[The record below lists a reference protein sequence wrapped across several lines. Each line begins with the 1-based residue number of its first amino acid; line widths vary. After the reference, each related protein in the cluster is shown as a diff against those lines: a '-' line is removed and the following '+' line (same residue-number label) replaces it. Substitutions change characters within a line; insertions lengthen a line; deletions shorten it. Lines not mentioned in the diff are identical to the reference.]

1 MTLESSLKT
10 KRLCVFSDT
19 PGSGYLFSCL
29 ITCLHGYKIGH
40 EKRINKVLHPCV
52 DTLNLF
58 KFWHGGHKYKFNYF
72 DMKKYFNENGGIIVA
87 AVATLATI
95 LASVF
100 VY

>member
-1 MTLESSLKT
+1 ML
-10 KRLCVFSDT
+10 RYFF
-19 PGSGYLFSCL
+19 PGAHLYVLQGY
-29 ITCLHGYKIGH
+29 
-40 EKRINKVLHPCV
+40 
-52 DTLNLF
+52 
-58 KFWHGGHKYKFNYF
+58 HGGRKYKFNYF